1 MLRSRKFL
9 TEQGNTIDCQGNKK
23 ERLMRS
29 FLFVFALQGREQNH
43 IANAGAVG

>member
-1 MLRSRKFL
+1 MLRPRKYL

-29 FLFVFALQGREQNH
+29 LLFVFALQGREQNH